1 MVKKKKGKKPSSV
14 HIFIQLKELN
24 FFFLMCNLSDYLFDQ
39 NMEESTG
46 KEHLKKLHVPC
57 QIHVSAI
64 RFTGNSVAINFCA
77 RRS

>member
-1 MVKKKKGKKPSSV
+1 
-14 HIFIQLKELN
+14 
-24 FFFLMCNLSDYLFDQ
+24 MCNLSDYMFDQ

-64 RFTGNSVAINFCA
+64 RFTSNSVAINFCA